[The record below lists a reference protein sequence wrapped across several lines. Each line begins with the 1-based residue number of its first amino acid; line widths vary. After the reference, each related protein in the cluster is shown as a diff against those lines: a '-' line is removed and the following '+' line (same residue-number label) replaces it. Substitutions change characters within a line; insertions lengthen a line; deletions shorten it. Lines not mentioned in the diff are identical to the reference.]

1 MPEERPTTTPIPTQ
15 TPFVDPD
22 RERRTDPERLCPA
35 QKTEITRRVAPHL
48 P

>member
-1 MPEERPTTTPIPTQ
+1 MPDPIRTPIPTQ
-15 TPFVDPD
+15 APSTDPD